1 MIPHALTTEW
11 PRETM
16 GAGPVPEQKKAAP
29 QQRRDKGEIHLYN
42 IHTVDGC
49 ELLHQLIGGISMY
62 IPLLSLMWVKQ

>member
-29 QQRRDKGEIHLYN
+29 WMVAN
-42 IHTVDGC
+42 SCT
-49 ELLHQLIGGISMY
+49 S
-62 IPLLSLMWVKQ
+62 